1 MSPKWKLYYV
11 ESDGY
16 EDCFVVAKNQRSAI
30 RIDRDMNGFETKD
43 LKATLICSIPDSLEE
58 VADARF
64 LEWSRKNA
72 PSQVSKIESGK
83 LHAWPYYPDQW
94 LLKELGASFRVAEG
108 AEEILL
114 DGVVY
119 SCDANGLHHTRT
131 IGVRALWKLNPDLPK
146 VVPIDEETAD
156 IKTIIYQM
164 LGMALR
170 ESQEIEWF
178 LNHSFIF
185 AFSDKQRRKIK
196 TIDEAIEYWSHKTL
210 GAMVNIMKESFEFS
224 EDVENGFKLF
234 IDMRNRLVHDIL
246 RSERYNIDTN
256 WGQRELMAYLDLFL
270 TLCEPI
276 KEIATACC
284 DVSFALGE
292 DLFGD
297 SIPNWE
303 RNPNL
308 AGLFSASFSVKLH

>member
-1 MSPKWKLYYV
+1 M
-11 ESDGY
+11 
-16 EDCFVVAKNQRSAI
+16 
-30 RIDRDMNGFETKD
+30 
-43 LKATLICSIPDSLEE
+43 
-58 VADARF
+58 
-64 LEWSRKNA
+64 
-72 PSQVSKIESGK
+72 
-83 LHAWPYYPDQW
+83 
-94 LLKELGASFRVAEG
+94 
-108 AEEILL
+108 
-114 DGVVY
+114 
-119 SCDANGLHHTRT
+119 
-131 IGVRALWKLNPDLPK
+131 RALWKLNPDLPK

-246 RSERYNIDTN
+246 MSERYNIDTN

>member
-1 MSPKWKLYYV
+1 MSAKWKLYYV

-16 EDCFVVAKNQRSAI
+16 EDCFVVAKNKRSAI
-30 RIDRDMNGFETKD
+30 RVDRDMNDFETKD
-43 LKATLICSIPDSLEE
+43 LKATLICDIPDNLEE

-119 SCDANGLHHTRT
+119 SCDSSGLHHTRT
-131 IGVRALWKLNPDLPK
+131 IGVRALWKFNPDLPK

-178 LNHSFIF
+178 LNHSFVF
-185 AFSDKQRRKIK
+185 AFSDKQRRKIE
-196 TIDEAIEYWSHKTL
+196 TINEAIEYWSHKTL

-224 EDVENGFKLF
+224 EDVDNGFKLF

-246 RSERYNIDTN
+246 MSERYSIDTN
-256 WGQRELMAYLDLFL
+256 WGQRELIAYLDLFL

-308 AGLFSASFSVKLH
+308 TGLFSASFTMKLH